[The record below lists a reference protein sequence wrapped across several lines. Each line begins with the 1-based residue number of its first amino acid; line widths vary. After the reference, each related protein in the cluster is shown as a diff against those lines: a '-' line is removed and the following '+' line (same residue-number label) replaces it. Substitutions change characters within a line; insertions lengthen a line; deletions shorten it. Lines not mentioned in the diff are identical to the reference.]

1 MDLQLRTLA
10 LGSTWLIICNKL
22 IITIKIISVLKAM
35 SQMCV
40 RFWTPSLLH
49 LPCTGI
55 HSSFMWHCFDRVLSS
70 VCLSLSSPGPLA
82 RLQCMAI
89 QHLTRPLDTKFVICT
104 LTTRWQQRL
113 TECLVQSLV
122 FHPRAI
128 NFFRESV
135 PFAPGK
141 ARLTPLPD
149 LPSSAWIS
157 QTESSLHYFV
167 LPVRRQCRT
176 VEECD

>member
-1 MDLQLRTLA
+1 
-10 LGSTWLIICNKL
+10 
-22 IITIKIISVLKAM
+22 M

-82 RLQCMAI
+82 GLQCMAI

-128 NFFRESV
+128 NFLRESV

-141 ARLTPLPD
+141 ARLTQCVAMVFGGMAKD
-149 LPSSAWIS
+149 LELLWRPGAGMSS
-157 QTESSLHYFV
+157 TLSLAVHCTWKIYV
-167 LPVRRQCRT
+167 TTDSVPAMKLKYVCG
-176 VEECD
+176 